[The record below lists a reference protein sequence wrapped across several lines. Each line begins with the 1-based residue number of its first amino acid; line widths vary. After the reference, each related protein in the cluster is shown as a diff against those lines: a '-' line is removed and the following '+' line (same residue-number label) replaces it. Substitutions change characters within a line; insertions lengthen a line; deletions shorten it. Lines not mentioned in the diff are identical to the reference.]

1 MGAWFAAGLAVA
13 LAYAW
18 VAAKLHAAFVAPI
31 GSLSIGFGL
40 VLGATLGAFAALL
53 NVRPQRN
60 LIVGAALLTFV
71 AIIAQHAWL
80 YVEFRREWHK
90 ARATSPEIA
99 MFRPESPWSPVEYFG
114 NELKAGRAPV
124 WCLDAVCIAVPAITV
139 FWIMDRKRLQ
149 AGAASETSSKTPN
162 LQPPAPSP

>member
-1 MGAWFAAGLAVA
+1 MGAWFAAGIAVA

-60 LIVGAALLTFV
+60 LIVGAVLLTFV

-99 MFRPESPWSPVEYFG
+99 MFRPESPWSPAEYFG
-114 NELKAGRAPV
+114 RELKAGRAPV
-124 WCLDAVCIAVPAITV
+124 WCTDAVLIAAPAIGI
-139 FWIMDRKRLQ
+139 FWMMERRRREVSL
-149 AGAASETSSKTPN
+149 AADAKNSVP
-162 LQPPAPSP
+162 QPPTSDI